1 MWIYY
6 IVQKII
12 NKGMPKVIMQ
22 KCLFTFSMWKQPW
35 WSYFDIM
42 NGIQSPLYGHI
53 HNQGT
58 QKDNLTKK
66 DYKGLFLDFY
76 YIYYFM
82 IIVDR
87 YMTIIKMM
95 SC

>member
-1 MWIYY
+1 
-6 IVQKII
+6 
-12 NKGMPKVIMQ
+12 
-22 KCLFTFSMWKQPW
+22 
-35 WSYFDIM
+35 M
-42 NGIQSPLYGHI
+42 NGFQSPLYGRI

-82 IIVDR
+82 IIVDWH
-87 YMTIIKMM
+87 MKII
-95 SC
+95 